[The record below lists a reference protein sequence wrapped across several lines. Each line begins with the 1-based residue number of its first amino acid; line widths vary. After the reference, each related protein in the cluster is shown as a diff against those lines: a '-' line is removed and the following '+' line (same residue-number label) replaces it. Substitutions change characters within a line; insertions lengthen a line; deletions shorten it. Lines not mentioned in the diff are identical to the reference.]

1 MVWLG
6 HTSAGIVAINY
17 GSAPMRSW
25 RSACASTPLRQRRP
39 LAPRLISNY
48 PWFHRLIKVSYARY
62 DIRVV
67 AVLFCRRRAATRL
80 QNPTHL
86 PLAIRP
92 GQV

>member
-1 MVWLG
+1 MTQRVREHAFHVSDG
-6 HTSAGIVAINY
+6 
-17 GSAPMRSW
+17 R
-25 RSACASTPLRQRRP
+25 LRKD
-39 LAPRLISNY
+39 SSVNY